1 MSEETFR
8 WLITGGV
15 VASWLALTATAL
27 AMVGIYRSTKKLE
40 DKLGDVALKTEPVLE
55 KAGPMIDSV
64 NAMVAESRP
73 KIAEVLT
80 RANEITISAKDQVAR
95 LNQLVNEATDSAR
108 VQIGRIDMVVGDTV
122 NRVEEATAAVESA
135 VLRPVREV
143 NAVVS
148 GLRAAIGAL
157 SRGSRPSV
165 DHVTQDEE
173 MFI

>member
-8 WLITGGV
+8 WLITAGV
-15 VASWLALTATAL
+15 AASWVALTVTAL
-27 AMVGIYRSTKKLE
+27 AMLGIYRSAKKLE
-40 DKLGDVALKTEPVLE
+40 DKLGKVAVKAEPALE

-64 NAMVAESRP
+64 NAMVTESRP

-80 RANEITISAKDQVAR
+80 RANEITITAKEQIAR
-95 LNQLVNEATDSAR
+95 LSQLVNEAADSAR
-108 VQIGRIDMVVGDTV
+108 VQIERIDTVVGDTV
-122 NRVEEATAAVESA
+122 VRVEETTAAIESA